1 MLRQSTPV
9 FWQFIP
15 GKGSRAKR
23 TSILILMRYLLALS
37 LVWIIVPVFSQNC
50 SELAARQM
58 ELETTYEA
66 LLDSMDSLKDKK
78 DRRAMRSELTE
89 VEWEYGDVSFQL
101 NQCVQYGGVIG
112 EVVPLEERVQ
122 LEEFQN
128 DESRPAPRLRPLNGM
143 ERGLVKRSKGTIKML
158 LGSALAIP
166 LALVM
171 PELAVIGGA
180 FSLWGMGEMVSG
192 SMDIIDAAESGQ
204 IQE

>member
-1 MLRQSTPV
+1 
-9 FWQFIP
+9 
-15 GKGSRAKR
+15 
-23 TSILILMRYLLALS
+23 MRYLLIMI
-37 LVWIIVPVFSQNC
+37 LVGMAWPMRGQDCSQ
-50 SELAARQM
+50 LAARQM

-66 LLDSMDSLKDKK
+66 LLDSMESVKDKQV
-78 DRRAMRSELTE
+78 RRAMRSQLTE
-89 VEWEYGDVSFQL
+89 IEWEYGDVSFQL
-101 NQCVQYGGVIG
+101 NQCVQSGGVIG
-112 EVVPLEERVQ
+112 EVVPPEERIQ
-122 LEEFQN
+122 PEERQRLG
-128 DESRPAPRLRPLNGM
+128 SRPAPRLRPLNGM

>member
-1 MLRQSTPV
+1 
-9 FWQFIP
+9 
-15 GKGSRAKR
+15 
-23 TSILILMRYLLALS
+23 MRYLLVITLIGMVLPS
-37 LVWIIVPVFSQNC
+37 LGQDC
-50 SELAARQM
+50 SVLAARQM

-66 LLDSMDSLKDKK
+66 LLDSMDSVKDKK
-78 DRRAMRSELTE
+78 VRRVMRSQLSEIEL
-89 VEWEYGDVSFQL
+89 EYRDVSFQL
-101 NQCVQYGGVIG
+101 NQCVQSGGVIG
-112 EVVPLEERVQ
+112 EVVPPEERVQ
-122 LEEFQN
+122 PEERQR
-128 DESRPAPRLRPLNGM
+128 EASRPAPRLRPLNGM

>member
-37 LVWIIVPVFSQNC
+37 LVWILVPVFSQNC

-66 LLDSMDSLKDKK
+66 LLDSMHSVKDKK
-78 DRRAMRSELTE
+78 VRRAMRSQLAE
-89 VEWEYGDVSFQL
+89 VESQYGEVSVQL
-101 NQCVQYGGVIG
+101 NQCVQSGGVIG
-112 EVVPLEERVQ
+112 EVVPPEQRVQPEERQ
-122 LEEFQN
+122 RIQ
-128 DESRPAPRLRPLNGM
+128 SRPAPRQRPLNGM

-180 FSLWGMGEMVSG
+180 FSLWGMGEVVSG
-192 SMDIIDAAESGQ
+192 SMDIIVAAEGGQ
-204 IQE
+204 VQE